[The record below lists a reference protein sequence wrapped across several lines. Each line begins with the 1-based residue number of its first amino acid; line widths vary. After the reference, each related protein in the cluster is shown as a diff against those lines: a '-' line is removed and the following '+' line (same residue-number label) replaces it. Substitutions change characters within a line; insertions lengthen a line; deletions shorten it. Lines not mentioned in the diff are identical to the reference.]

1 MYIDFGTYIGIMIAL
16 GSGAIV
22 MVVSALRINKLEK
35 DVRRYRERIWALS
48 KSNQIKKWGRKFCDL
63 AHNLRRCPES
73 PNFGFAIVVPIM

>member
-16 GSGAIV
+16 GTGAIV

-48 KSNQIKKWGRKFCDL
+48 KSSQIG
-63 AHNLRRCPES
+63 NS
-73 PNFGFAIVVPIM
+73 YG

>member
-16 GSGAIV
+16 GTGAIV

-48 KSNQIKKWGRKFCDL
+48 KSN
-63 AHNLRRCPES
+63 
-73 PNFGFAIVVPIM
+73 

>member
-1 MYIDFGTYIGIMIAL
+1 MYIDFGTSVGIMIAL

-22 MVVSALRINKLEK
+22 MVVAALRINKLEK

-63 AHNLRRCPES
+63 PHNLR
-73 PNFGFAIVVPIM
+73 